1 MGKKLPWIRKRKRKR
16 REYYENQKSR
26 KYYLWR
32 YIDTVWCFIYGS
44 HVLSGFESDLYHEI
58 VAVVLIAL
66 GIEMIAAN
74 LHQRA
79 EDVQVLKYD
88 KGAVVM
94 IILLSCFAMVMG
106 VIEYCMEYYSRYGY
120 IYIS

>member
-1 MGKKLPWIRKRKRKR
+1 MRTRRVGSITCGGILILFGVLFMVHMFYPALSLTFIMKLWP
-16 REYYENQKSR
+16 
-26 KYYLWR
+26 
-32 YIDTVWCFIYGS
+32 
-44 HVLSGFESDLYHEI
+44 
-58 VAVVLIAL
+58 VVLIAL